1 MTVSST
7 STGQEST
14 SAGQHPMATGARAVQ
29 RVVVRS
35 PDKSDT
41 ADAGVGR
48 RRRML
53 EVGLGIAIP
62 VALLALWQVAALTG
76 WVDEKL
82 YPPPSQI
89 AVSAAD
95 LVSDGTLL
103 THTWISTQRIFWG
116 FLLGSIS
123 GVAVGLLMGT
133 MQWLRAALE
142 PMLDALYTIPKLA
155 ILPIFIS
162 MFGIADAP
170 KIAVIAVTVFFF
182 VWIAT
187 MSAVLTVAE
196 GYREA
201 AKTFQ
206 ATRLQM
212 FRHVLV
218 PAALPEIFVG
228 LRISAGISVLILVA
242 AESVVGADGLG
253 YLIFNSR
260 AVFLNQQMF
269 VGIVTVSL
277 VGVLFTWIVKY
288 TAAWLTPWV
297 STD

>member
-1 MTVSST
+1 MSASS
-7 STGQEST
+7 SVVTGQQPEHRIVIRSVDR
-14 SAGQHPMATGARAVQ
+14 GGIDATA
-29 RVVVRS
+29 
-35 PDKSDT
+35 
-41 ADAGVGR
+41 R
-48 RRRML
+48 RRRQL
-53 EVGLGIAIP
+53 AKLGLGIGVPAVLIG
-62 VALLALWQVAALTG
+62 LWQVAVLSG
-76 WVDEKL
+76 LIEERL

-89 AVSAAD
+89 AASAAE
-95 LVSDGTLL
+95 LVTDGTLL
-103 THTWISTQRIFWG
+103 AETWVSTQRILWG
-116 FLLGSIS
+116 FLIGSVS
-123 GVAVGLLMGT
+123 GIGVGLAMGT
-133 MQWLRAALE
+133 TQWLRAALE
-142 PMLDALYTIPKLA
+142 PLLDALYTIPKLA

-187 MSAVLTVAE
+187 MSAVMSVAE

-201 AKTFQ
+201 AKIFQ
-206 ATRLQM
+206 SSRLQM

-228 LRISAGISVLILVA
+228 LRMSAGISVLILVA
-242 AESVVGADGLG
+242 AESVVGNDGLG

-260 AVFLNQQMF
+260 AVFMNQKMF

-288 TAAWLTPWV
+288 AGAWLTPW
-297 STD
+297 SSRDSANR